1 MLRHFRPWLFSVAAV
16 SALWV
21 PVIAAAQTMQP
32 GEVETKAALTG
43 IYQFDTDLD
52 NGGDFGWSGLFVSG
66 SASRQMTREFELGVS
81 ASYDYQHW
89 RFNSPGAFG
98 GQGPWKNLNSFEV
111 GIDFDYTTSSGLSL
125 GISPTVG
132 WFYESGA
139 KTGDSA
145 EWGAVITLAQIFS
158 KDLVLGV
165 GASVFNYMEDRGAYS
180 ASFFPIVKWQITDR
194 LRLDNPFSAGIAG
207 GAGLELAYAVDER
220 WEVAI
225 GASDRSYRFRLK
237 DSGANANG
245 IGENRFYPVFARVSY
260 ALAPNTKLVF
270 YGAAVVDGKLTLMN
284 PNGDDVAKDD
294 YKTAPAIGLTLSH
307 AF

>member
-1 MLRHFRPWLFSVAAV
+1 MSQRTRTLLSRLLPV
-16 SALWV
+16 STLLLPLV
-21 PVIAAAQTMQP
+21 PAAQTIQP
-32 GEVETKAALTG
+32 GETTARAALTG

-52 NGGDFGWSGLFVSG
+52 SGGDFGWSGIFVSG

-89 RFNSPGAFG
+89 RFSSPAAFG

-125 GISPTVG
+125 GVSPTVG
-132 WFYESGA
+132 WSYESGA
-139 KTGDSA
+139 KTGDST
-145 EWGAVITLAQIFS
+145 EWGAILTLAQAFS

-180 ASFFPIVKWQITDR
+180 ASFFPIVRWQITDR

-207 GAGLELAYAVDER
+207 GAGLELAYTLDER
-220 WEVAI
+220 WEIAV

-245 IGENRFYPVFARVSY
+245 IGDNSFYPVFARVSY
-260 ALAPNTKLVF
+260 TLAPKSKLVF
-270 YGAAVVDGKLTLMN
+270 YAAAVVDGKLTLMN
-284 PNGDDVAKDD
+284 PNGDDVAKND